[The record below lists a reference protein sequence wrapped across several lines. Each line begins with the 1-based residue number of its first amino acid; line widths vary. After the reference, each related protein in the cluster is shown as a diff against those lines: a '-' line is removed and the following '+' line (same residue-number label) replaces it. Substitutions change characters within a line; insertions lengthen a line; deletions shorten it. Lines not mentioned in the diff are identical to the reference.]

1 MYDIGFCIYLLD
13 VFVYEYCKSVAIEI
27 KKGAS
32 CSQVIFEECPIGRIY
47 FSVPKKPFKT
57 I

>member
-47 FSVPKKPFKT
+47 FSFPKKPFKT